1 MLTIPRKKGES
12 VVIND
17 DVILT
22 VLEIRGD
29 KVWFEFQYPRDASV
43 HRKEV
48 CDAITAAEGL
58 PSYGTG
64 WSP

>member
-17 DVILT
+17 NVILT

-29 KVWFEFQYPRDASV
+29 KVRFEIQCPRDCTI
-43 HRKEV
+43 HRNEDY
-48 CDAITAAEGL
+48 DAIQGVARL
-58 PSYGTG
+58 PSCGTDL
-64 WSP
+64 SP

>member
-1 MLTIPRKKGES
+1 MLTILRKKGES

-17 DVILT
+17 NIILT

-29 KVWFEFQYPRDASV
+29 KVRFEIQCPRDCTI

-48 CDAITAAEGL
+48 YDAIPGVARL
-58 PSYGTG
+58 PTCGAGQSR
-64 WSP
+64 